1 LKLTLGEHRVGV
13 HGGAEAG
20 ATVVE
25 EQHLVA
31 ALEGNLGERVVLWL
45 AVSIARAALEV
56 DQVGQLLL
64 GSELRGGEGDDGSLM
79 LPNAATEE
87 PQSASLRP
95 GIVLGYLEE

>member
-1 LKLTLGEHRVGV
+1 M
-13 HGGAEAG
+13 
-20 ATVVE
+20 
-25 EQHLVA
+25 
-31 ALEGNLGERVVLWL
+31 VLWL

-64 GSELRGGEGDDGSLM
+64 GCELRGGEGDDGPLM